1 MESSSRY
8 DSAPSDAEWEDEP
21 AENITDETA
30 ETHYK
35 TPEIDA
41 GDVSGSHHNDKTATP
56 SSTPVRSEKIA
67 NMQCSAK
74 MLSKVISQLEEN
86 NKNMGK
92 IYLLVKKHEEIL
104 SQPKANRERN
114 KYVPIT
120 VRVSGYFNY
129 MNMKC
134 MHAC

>member
-8 DSAPSDAEWEDEP
+8 DSTPLDAEWEDKT
-21 AENITDETA
+21 AENTMDETA

-35 TPEIDA
+35 MPEIDT
-41 GDVSGSHHNDKTATP
+41 GDVSGSRHNDKTTTP
-56 SSTPVRSEKIA
+56 SSTPVQSEKIA

-86 NKNMGK
+86 KNMGK
-92 IYLLVKKHEEIL
+92 IYSLVKNMKKYCHNQKL
-104 SQPKANRERN
+104 TERN

-120 VRVSGYFNY
+120 VRVSGYFRY
-129 MNMKC
+129 MNMKW